1 MKYDM
6 LSLGP
11 ARMDVFVNL
20 PEDEINEVC
29 SVDKERCMIELGF
42 GEKIAVRGM
51 TFAVGGNTGNNAVGL
66 SRLGLK
72 VAMAGTMGGEWTDR
86 RALEILKSE
95 GVDTQ
100 YMKIDAGKFG
110 FGVVINYQG
119 ERTILSYYPDSTS
132 EFPSDPSLQ
141 ADWIYLTTA
150 GANFVDFYH
159 SAVDWA
165 TTHNVKIGFNPGTRQ
180 LKIGKEALL
189 FAFAKTEVIFLN
201 KEEAAKL
208 LDLPTGDVKKLLDG
222 LRELGVK
229 VAVVTDGP
237 AGTYCSDGQRYLYM
251 PIVEAPVV
259 ERTGAGDAFGSGFL
273 AAYIAGK
280 SLEECLKWG
289 TVNSASVLGFTG
301 STAGLLHL
309 NQIQQWL
316 AKAMAITVREF

>member
-1 MKYDM
+1 M
-6 LSLGP
+6 
-11 ARMDVFVNL
+11 
-20 PEDEINEVC
+20 
-29 SVDKERCMIELGF
+29 
-42 GEKIAVRGM
+42 
-51 TFAVGGNTGNNAVGL
+51 
-66 SRLGLK
+66 
-72 VAMAGTMGGEWTDR
+72 
-86 RALEILKSE
+86 
-95 GVDTQ
+95 
-100 YMKIDAGKFG
+100 
-110 FGVVINYQG
+110 
-119 ERTILSYYPDSTS
+119 
-132 EFPSDPSLQ
+132 
-141 ADWIYLTTA
+141 
-150 GANFVDFYH
+150 
-159 SAVDWA
+159 
-165 TTHNVKIGFNPGTRQ
+165 RQ

-301 STAGLLHL
+301 STSGLLHL
-309 NQIQQWL
+309 NQMQQWL
-316 AKAMAITVREF
+316 AKATAITVREF